1 MYGEF
6 LKTKTANYMAK
17 TNEYVSTIPTA
28 IILIHLNDFFKKKK
42 KL

>member
-6 LKTKTANYMAK
+6 LKTKTANYMA

-28 IILIHLNDFFKKKK
+28 IILIHPNDFKKK
-42 KL
+42 